1 MDDLLDQQSEVV
13 RPKRSKLK
21 VMLLII
27 SLLLL
32 LIIGGVSGIGLYVAN
47 ALRPMPASDQ
57 EVRVTI
63 PQGAGS
69 SAIASELEAKGLIK
83 NASIF
88 TYYLKVKKMGARLQA
103 GEYSMKP
110 GMSFD
115 EMIEKLNKGETV
127 KQEVIRVTIPEGF
140 TIGQIA
146 DKLREQTPWK
156 SDVFLQEVEAPA
168 QFQAD
173 ALGTLPDNKNIRH
186 RLEGYLFPETY
197 EFKKG
202 STEQDFIERSLQELD
217 KKLGTLPPDWKDKL
231 QARGLT
237 VHQMLTIASLIERE
251 VVVNEERALVSGV
264 INNRLKKNMPL
275 QIDATVQYLF
285 DKPKERLLEK
295 DLQIQSP
302 YNTYLNAGLPPGP
315 IASPSL
321 ASIQAAVYP
330 EETKYLFYVTKK
342 DGTKGHLFAET
353 FEEHKKNIA
362 ASKKSAN

>member
-1 MDDLLDQQSEVV
+1 MLDHLNGADK
-13 RPKRSKLK
+13 PKRSKLK
-21 VMLLII
+21 LIWLII
-27 SLLLL
+27 GLLLL
-32 LIIGGVSGIGLYVAN
+32 VIIGFVSGVGLYIAN
-47 ALRPMPASDQ
+47 ALQPMPASEQDA
-57 EVRVTI
+57 RVSI

-69 SAIASELEAKGLIK
+69 GDIAKELEAKGLIK
-83 NASIF
+83 NSSIF
-88 TYYLKVKKMGARLQA
+88 TYYLKVKKQGSRFQA

-110 GMSFD
+110 GMTFD

-127 KQEVIRVTIPEGF
+127 KEEVIRVTIPEGY
-140 TIGQIA
+140 TIEQIA
-146 DKLREQTPWK
+146 DKLGDQTPWK
-156 SDVFLQEVEAPA
+156 ADVFLQL
-168 QFQAD
+168 AD
-173 ALGTLPDNKNIRH
+173 AQSQFKSDAIGTLPDNKNIKH

-202 STEQDFIERSLQELD
+202 STEQQFIERTIQELD
-217 KKLGTLPPDWKDKL
+217 KKLATLPSDWQDKL

-251 VVVNEERALVSGV
+251 VVVDDERALVSGV
-264 INNRLKKNMPL
+264 INNRLTKNMPL

-285 DKPKERLLEK
+285 GKPKERLLEK

-302 YNTYLNAGLPPGP
+302 YNTYLNPGLPPGP

-321 ASIQAAVYP
+321 ASIKAAVYP

-353 FEEHKKNIA
+353 FDEHKKNIA
-362 ASKKSAN
+362 ASKKAAN

>member
-1 MDDLLDQQSEVV
+1 MMDHLNEAVK
-13 RPKRSKLK
+13 PKRSKRK
-21 VMLLII
+21 LI
-27 SLLLL
+27 L
-32 LIIGGVSGIGLYVAN
+32 LIIGLLMLVIIGAVSGIGLYIAN
-47 ALRPMPASDQ
+47 ALQPMPASEQ
-57 EVRVTI
+57 EARVSV

-69 SAIASELEAKGLIK
+69 VAIAKELEAKGLIK
-83 NASIF
+83 NSSIF
-88 TYYLKVKKMGARLQA
+88 TYYLKLKKQGSRFQA

-110 GMSFD
+110 GMTFD
-115 EMIEKLNKGETV
+115 QMIEKLNKGETV
-127 KQEVIRVTIPEGF
+127 KEEVIRVTIPEGY
-140 TIGQIA
+140 TIQQIA
-146 DKLREQTPWK
+146 DKLGDQTPWK
-156 SDVFLQEVEAPA
+156 ADVFLQQADVPS

-173 ALGTLPDNKNIRH
+173 ALGGLPDNKNIKH

-202 STEQDFIERSLQELD
+202 STEQEFIERTLQELD
-217 KKLGTLPPDWKDKL
+217 KKLASLPPDWKDKL

-251 VVVNEERALVSGV
+251 VVVDEERALVSGV

-275 QIDATVQYLF
+275 QIDATVQYLL

-302 YNTYLNAGLPPGP
+302 YNTYLNPGLPPGP

-321 ASIQAAVYP
+321 ASIKAAVYP
-330 EETKYLFYVTKK
+330 EDTKYLFYVTKK
-342 DGTKGHLFAET
+342 DGSKGHLFAET

-362 ASKKSAN
+362 ASKKAAN